1 MAVSMGNAI
10 RYLKYEIGKNLE
22 LPDEDV
28 SFHLFFCS
36 YELQIDMNY
45 RSIRITGV
53 LTIFG
58 FFRLCFA

>member
-28 SFHLFFCS
+28 SFRVFFCS
-36 YELQIDMNY
+36 YEL
-45 RSIRITGV
+45 RIEKNRKHADY
-53 LTIFG
+53 FG
-58 FFRLCFA
+58 FSSLFCLKR